1 ARASVTDRRATTDEP
16 LQPPSDLR
24 LPWRVNVEDL
34 QVGRIRYD
42 GRVDLEA
49 AKLAAQYRFDGLRH
63 RAELKSLQF
72 AGGDYRGELS
82 LLATGPLTLDAQVAG
97 RFTAPVP
104 GSEER
109 VPLAFSLQAQGP
121 ARAIDARAELKVE
134 GTQP

>member
-1 ARASVTDRRATTDEP
+1 LRLVAEDIVLEWQPIALLNRTLQLEKVHAARASVTDRRATTDEP

-34 QVGRIRYD
+34 QVGQIRYD

-72 AGGDYRGELS
+72 AGGDYRGEL
-82 LLATGPLTLDAQVAG
+82 
-97 RFTAPVP
+97 
-104 GSEER
+104 
-109 VPLAFSLQAQGP
+109 
-121 ARAIDARAELKVE
+121 
-134 GTQP
+134 